1 MRYDREILQLP
12 QDIMKTTPSNDE
24 PDKIER
30 RDFIKKSGTVAGAMA
45 VGFPGII
52 SAQTVSNALKVGLVG
67 CGGRGTGAAAQALT
81 ADPANELTAVADI
94 DEAIVEKSATRLRQ
108 SERFATQV
116 KIDKAFF
123 GLDAYD
129 KVINS
134 GVDVVLLATPPGFRP
149 QHLTAA
155 INAGKHV
162 FCEKPCATDSPGVRE
177 VIAAQKLAQT
187 KNLALV
193 AGFCWRYN
201 NMIQDAVQ
209 QVKNGALGRLV
220 SHYSTYYTNP
230 VKPMPPESE
239 RPAGMSDI
247 EWQIRNWYNFTWL
260 CGDSLVEQ
268 AVHNADKIMWL
279 MNDQPPA
286 NAVAVGGRAVPANG
300 GNIYDHFAVNYLWP
314 NGYRVFL
321 ANRQSTGCYNATH
334 DYVMGTDGTLVLG
347 LGPARIEAPD
357 GKIKWQFEGQPY
369 DMYQREHDVLFSSI
383 RSGKPKNDDLN
394 LATSTLLAI
403 LGRHAAYSGQQVTWE
418 QALNSE
424 VSLVPKPVDWTG
436 KHEVPGLA
444 VPGRTKAF

>member
-1 MRYDREILQLP
+1 MP
-12 QDIMKTTPSNDE
+12 TTPDNGSN
-24 PDKIER
+24 KIER
-30 RDFIKKSGTVAGAMA
+30 RDFLKKTGAGVLAA
-45 VGFPGII
+45 GFPAII
-52 SAQTVSNALKVGLVG
+52 SSQTVSNALKVGLIG
-67 CGGRGTGAAAQALT
+67 AGGRGSGAAAQALT
-81 ADPANELTAVADI
+81 ADPNAELTAVADI
-94 DEAIVEKSATRLRQ
+94 DEAIVERAATRLRS
-108 SERFATQV
+108 SERFGTRV
-116 KIDKAFF
+116 KIDNAFF

-129 KVINS
+129 KVIGS

-155 INAGKHV
+155 VNANKHV

-177 VIAAQKLAQT
+177 VMAAQKLAQS

-193 AGFCWRYN
+193 SGFCWRYN

-209 QVKNGALGRLV
+209 QVRNGAIGRLV
-220 SHYSTYYTNP
+220 GHYSTYYTNP
-230 VKPMPPESE
+230 VKPMPPEGQ

-268 AVHNADKIMWL
+268 AVHNTDKIMWL
-279 MNDQPPA
+279 TNDQPPI

-300 GNIYDHFAVNYLWP
+300 GNIYDHFAVNYLFA

-321 ANRQSTGCYNATH
+321 ANRQATGCFNATH

-347 LGPARIEAPD
+347 AGPARIETPD
-357 GKIKWQFEGQPY
+357 GKTKWQFQGEPY
-369 DMYQREHDVLFSSI
+369 DMYQREHDVLFGSI

-403 LGRHAAYSGQQVTWE
+403 MGRHAAYSGLQITWE
-418 QALNSE
+418 QALSSE
-424 VSLVPKPVDWTG
+424 VSLVPKPVDWTAS
-436 KHEVPGLA
+436 HPVHNLA
-444 VPGRTKAF
+444 QPGRSKVF

>member
-1 MRYDREILQLP
+1 MA
-12 QDIMKTTPSNDE
+12 TTPKNESN
-24 PDKIER
+24 KMER
-30 RDFIKKSGTVAGAMA
+30 RDFLKKTGTAAGVLAA
-45 VGFPGII
+45 GFPGII
-52 SAQTVSNALKVGLVG
+52 SGQTVTNALKVGLVG
-67 CGGRGTGAAAQALT
+67 CGGRGSGAAAQALS
-81 ADPANELTAVADI
+81 ADPNTELTAIADV
-94 DEAIVEKSATRLRQ
+94 DEAIVEGVGTRLKA
-108 SERFATQV
+108 STQFGTRV
-116 KIDKAFF
+116 KIDRAFV

-155 INAGKHV
+155 VNANKHV

-187 KNLALV
+187 KDLALV

-201 NMIQDAVQ
+201 NMIQEAVQ
-209 QVKNGALGRLV
+209 QVHNGAIGRLV
-220 SHYSTYYTNP
+220 AHHSTYYTNP

-268 AVHNADKIMWL
+268 AVHNADKIMWI
-279 MNDQPPA
+279 MKDQPPA
-286 NAVAVGGRAVPANG
+286 SVVAVGGRAVPANG
-300 GNIYDHFAVNYLWP
+300 GNIYDHFEANYVYP
-314 NGYRVFL
+314 DGYRVFL
-321 ANRQSTGCYNATH
+321 VNRQSTGCFNGTL
-334 DYVMGTDGTLVLG
+334 DYVMGTDGTLLLG
-347 LGPARIEAPD
+347 AGQPRIQSPD
-357 GKIKWQFEGQPY
+357 GQIKWQFQGEEY
-369 DMYQREHDVLFSSI
+369 DMYQREHDVLFASI

-403 LGRHAAYSGQQVTWE
+403 MGRHAAYSGQQVTWD
-418 QALNSE
+418 QALNSD
-424 VSLVPKPVDWTG
+424 VSLVPKPVDWTA

-444 VPGRTKAF
+444 QPGRSKVF

>member
-1 MRYDREILQLP
+1 VSTP
-12 QDIMKTTPSNDE
+12 KKTL
-24 PDKIER
+24 DKIER
-30 RDFIKKSGTVAGAMA
+30 RDFLKKTGTAAGVLAT
-45 VGFPGII
+45 GFPGII
-52 SAQTVSNALKVGLVG
+52 SGQTVTNALKIGVVG

-81 ADPANELTAVADI
+81 AHPNNELTAVADI
-94 DEAIVEKSATRLRQ
+94 DEAIVDKAATRLRN
-108 SERFATQV
+108 SERFASRV
-116 KIDKAFF
+116 KLDHAFF
-123 GLDAYD
+123 GLDAYE
-129 KVINS
+129 KVIGS

-155 INAGKHV
+155 VNAGKHV

-177 VIAAQKLAQT
+177 VMAAQKLAQT

-201 NMIQDAVQ
+201 NMIEAAID
-209 QVKNGALGRLV
+209 QVRKGTIGRPV
-220 SHYSTYYTNP
+220 AHYSTYYTNP

-247 EWQIRNWYNFTWL
+247 EWQIRNWYNFAWL

-268 AVHNADKIMWL
+268 AVHNADKIMWI
-279 MNDQPPA
+279 MNDQPPIS
-286 NAVAVGGRAVPANG
+286 AVGVGGRAVPANG
-300 GNIYDHFAVNYLWP
+300 GNIYDHFSVSYLFP
-314 NGYRVFL
+314 NGYRAFL

-334 DYVMGTDGTLVLG
+334 DYVMGTEGTLLLG
-347 LGPARIEAPD
+347 QGQPRIETPD
-357 GKIKWQFEGQPY
+357 GKIKWQFEGEEY
-369 DMYQREHDVLFSSI
+369 NMYQREHDVLFESI

-394 LATSTLLAI
+394 RASRTLLAI

-424 VSLVPKPVDWTG
+424 VSLVPKPVEWNA

-444 VPGRTKAF
+444 QPGRTKAL

>member
-1 MRYDREILQLP
+1 M
-12 QDIMKTTPSNDE
+12 
-24 PDKIER
+24 ER
-30 RDFIKKSGTVAGAMA
+30 RDFLKKTGTAAGVLAA
-45 VGFPGII
+45 GFPGII
-52 SAQTVSNALKVGLVG
+52 AGQTVTNDLKVGLVG
-67 CGGRGTGAAAQALT
+67 CGGRGSGAAAQALT
-81 ADPANELTAVADI
+81 ADPHNVLTAVADV
-94 DEAIVEKSATRLRQ
+94 DEAIVEGATARLKA
-108 SERFATQV
+108 STKFGPQV
-116 KIDKAFF
+116 KIDRAFV

-134 GVDVVLLATPPGFRP
+134 GVDVVMLATPPGFRP

-155 INAGKHV
+155 VNANKHV
-162 FCEKPCATDSPGVRE
+162 FCEKPCGTDSPGVRE

-209 QVKNGALGRLV
+209 QVHNGAIGRLV
-220 SHYSTYYTNP
+220 AHYSTYYTNP

-239 RPAGMSDI
+239 RPAGMSDT

-268 AVHNADKIMWL
+268 AVHNADKIMWI

-286 NAVAVGGRAVPANG
+286 SAVGVGGRAVPANG
-300 GNIYDHFAVNYLWP
+300 GNIYDHFEANYLFP

-321 ANRQSTGCYNATH
+321 ANRQATGCYNGTF
-334 DYVMGTDGTLVLG
+334 DYVMGTDGTLLLG
-347 LGPARIEAPD
+347 GGQPRIETPD
-357 GKIKWQFEGQPY
+357 GKVKWQFQGQEY
-369 DMYQREHDVLFSSI
+369 DMYQKEHDVLFASI

-403 LGRHAAYSGQQVTWE
+403 MGRHAAYSGQQITWD
-418 QALNSE
+418 QALNSD
-424 VSLVPKPVDWTG
+424 VSLVPKPVDWTA

-444 VPGRTKAF
+444 QPGRSKVF

>member
-1 MRYDREILQLP
+1 MATIPKKE
-12 QDIMKTTPSNDE
+12 SN
-24 PDKIER
+24 KMER
-30 RDFIKKSGTVAGAMA
+30 RDFLKKTGTAAGVLAA
-45 VGFPGII
+45 GFPGII
-52 SAQTVSNALKVGLVG
+52 SGQTVTNDLKVGLVG
-67 CGGRGTGAAAQALT
+67 CGGRGSGAAAQALT
-81 ADPANELTAVADI
+81 ADPHNVLTAVADV
-94 DEAIVEKSATRLRQ
+94 DEAIVEGATARLKA
-108 SERFATQV
+108 STKFGSQV
-116 KIDKAFF
+116 KIDRAFV

-134 GVDVVLLATPPGFRP
+134 GVDVVMLATPPGFRP

-155 INAGKHV
+155 VNANKHV
-162 FCEKPCATDSPGVRE
+162 FCEKPCGTDSPGVRE

-209 QVKNGALGRLV
+209 QVHNGAIGRLV
-220 SHYSTYYTNP
+220 AHYSTYYTNP

-239 RPAGMSDI
+239 RPAGMSDT

-268 AVHNADKIMWL
+268 AVHNADKIMWI

-286 NAVAVGGRAVPANG
+286 SAVAIGGRAVPANG
-300 GNIYDHFAVNYLWP
+300 GNIYDHFEANYLFP

-321 ANRQSTGCYNATH
+321 ANRQATGCYNGTF
-334 DYVMGTDGTLVLG
+334 DYVMGTDGTLLLG
-347 LGPARIEAPD
+347 GGQPRIETPD
-357 GKIKWQFEGQPY
+357 GKIKWQFQGQEY
-369 DMYQREHDVLFSSI
+369 DMYQKEHDVLFASI

-403 LGRHAAYSGQQVTWE
+403 MGRHAAYSGQQITWD
-418 QALNSE
+418 QALNSD
-424 VSLVPKPVDWTG
+424 VSLVPKPVDWNA

-444 VPGRTKAF
+444 QPGRSKVF

>member
-1 MRYDREILQLP
+1 MPTSKRD
-12 QDIMKTTPSNDE
+12 SH
-24 PDKIER
+24 KIER
-30 RDFIKKSGTVAGAMA
+30 RDFLKTGAGALA
-45 VGFPGII
+45 AAGFPAII
-52 SAQTVSNALKVGLVG
+52 SSQDVTNAIKVGLVG
-67 CGGRGTGAAAQALT
+67 AGGRGSGAAAQALT
-81 ADPANELTAVADI
+81 ADPNNVLTAVADI
-94 DEAIVEKSATRLRQ
+94 DEAIVEQSANRLRR
-108 SERFATQV
+108 SERFGARV

-155 INAGKHV
+155 VNANKHV
-162 FCEKPCATDSPGVRE
+162 FAEKPCAVDSPGVRE

-201 NMIQDAVQ
+201 DMVQQAVQ
-209 QVKNGALGRLV
+209 QLRGGAIGRMV
-220 SHYSTYYTNP
+220 AHYSTYYTNP
-230 VKPMPPESE
+230 VKPMPAESS

-247 EWQIRNWYNFTWL
+247 EWQIRNWYNFTWT

-268 AVHNADKIMWL
+268 AVHNADKIMWF

-286 NAVAVGGRAVPANG
+286 SAVGVGGRAVPANG
-300 GNIYDHFAVNYLWP
+300 GNIYDHFDINYAWP

-321 ANRQSTGCYNATH
+321 VNRQSTGCYNGTL

-347 LGPARIEAPD
+347 GGPARIEAPD
-357 GKIKWQFEGQPY
+357 GKVKWQFQGEAY
-369 DMYQREHDVLFSSI
+369 DMYQREHDVLFASI

-394 LATSTLLAI
+394 LATSTLLSI
-403 LGRHAAYSGQQVTWE
+403 MGRQAAYSGQQITWE
-418 QALNSE
+418 QSLNSE
-424 VSLVPKPVDWTG
+424 VSLMPKPLDWTG
-436 KHEVPGLA
+436 KHEPHPLA
-444 VPGRTKAF
+444 QPGRSKVF

>member
-1 MRYDREILQLP
+1 MASTSDNRD
-12 QDIMKTTPSNDE
+12 N
-24 PDKIER
+24 KIER
-30 RDFIKKSGTVAGAMA
+30 REFLKKTGAGMIAA
-45 VGFPGII
+45 GFPGII
-52 SAQTVSNALKVGLVG
+52 SAQSVTNAIKVGLVG
-67 CGGRGTGAAAQALT
+67 CGGRGSGAASQALT
-81 ADPANELTAVADI
+81 ADPNAVLTSVADI
-94 DEAIVEKSATRLRQ
+94 DEQIVDRASTRLRQ
-108 SERFATQV
+108 SQRFGDRV
-116 KIDKAFF
+116 KIDNAFF

-155 INAGKHV
+155 VNANKHV
-162 FCEKPCATDSPGVRE
+162 FCEKPCATDSPGVRQ
-177 VIAAQKLAQT
+177 VIAAQKLAQQ
-187 KNLALV
+187 KNLSLV

-201 NMIQDAVQ
+201 NMIQDAIGR
-209 QVKNGALGRLV
+209 VKSGAIGRPV
-220 SHYSTYYTNP
+220 AHYSTYYTNP
-230 VKPMPPESE
+230 VKPLPPESE

-247 EWQIRNWYNFTWL
+247 EWQIRHWYNFVWL

-268 AVHNADKIMWL
+268 AVHNADKIMWI

-286 NAVAVGGRAVPANG
+286 SCVAVGGRAVPANG
-300 GNIYDHFAVNYLWP
+300 GNIYDHFEVNYLYP

-321 ANRQSTGCYNATH
+321 ANRQATGCYNATH

-347 LGPARIEAPD
+347 AGKPRIETPD
-357 GKIKWQFEGQPY
+357 GKVKWQFEGEEY
-369 DMYQREHDVLFSSI
+369 DMYQREHDVLFAAI

-403 LGRHAAYSGQQVTWE
+403 MGRHAAYSGQQVTWE

-424 VSLVPKPVDWTG
+424 VSLVPDPVVWDG

-444 VPGRTKAF
+444 QPGRTKAF